1 MFQRNV
7 VVALALVC
15 LVASAAYGQI
25 PVTKVVPQI
34 ALGSFD
40 GGGTEYEIAFFVMNL
55 HTAPITISANF
66 YNRNGSPSF
75 LRYDRYTDI
84 TQDHVPFSGTMPAT
98 TIPVGGM
105 IFIDGD
111 SPGSGVINW
120 ASFTANGNF
129 SVATVI
135 LVGNNVTGKFET
147 IVGVPASAPDMRAF
161 MFPRV
166 FDPELNADV
175 GFALVNTG
183 NTPATVTATL
193 RDMTGSVI
201 VSKDQTLASTSQI
214 AIYMG
219 QFFGSTF
226 TQSER
231 TQFAT
236 LTMSSNSPQFA
247 ATALFI
253 ASGILTT
260 LPVEKLQ

>member
-1 MFQRNV
+1 MV
-7 VVALALVC
+7 GA
-15 LVASAAYGQI
+15 
-25 PVTKVVPQI
+25 
-34 ALGSFD
+34 
-40 GGGTEYEIAFFVMNL
+40 EYEIAVFVTNL

-66 YNRNGSPSF
+66 YNRNGSPSP
-75 LRYDRYTDI
+75 LRYDRYINI
-84 TQDHVPFSGTMPAT
+84 TQDGVPFMGTMPAT

-105 IFIDGD
+105 ILIDGS
-111 SPGSGVINW
+111 SPGFGAINW

-129 SVATVI
+129 SIATII
-135 LVGNNVTGKFET
+135 LVGNNVTDTFES
-147 IVGVPASAPDMRAF
+147 IVGVPASAPDMRTF

-166 FDPELNADV
+166 FDPELSADV
-175 GFALVNTG
+175 GFAVVNTG
-183 NTPATVTATL
+183 NTSATVTATL

-201 VSKDQTLASTSQI
+201 VSRDLTLGPRSQTS
-214 AIYMG
+214 IYTG
-219 QFFGSTF
+219 QFFGSSLTE
-226 TQSER
+226 SER